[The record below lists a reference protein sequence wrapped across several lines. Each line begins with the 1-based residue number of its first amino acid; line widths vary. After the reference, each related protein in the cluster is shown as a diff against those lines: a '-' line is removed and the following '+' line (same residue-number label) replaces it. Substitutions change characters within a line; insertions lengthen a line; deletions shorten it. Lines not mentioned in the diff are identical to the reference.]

1 MYIKQKGFTLIEL
14 LVVVAILGLISGL
27 VIVGYDGLISRSARG
42 TSANTLATLTQ
53 AIRSY
58 EVLERRLPDNLET
71 LVHVSVAGG
80 STSFNTSRLDNEAT
94 AYGLTTQP
102 GLTALLHPELAARLE
117 IVQLTETQKNNLRM
131 AGIDRLRYLDRR
143 GEGEGGPLDLRAGD
157 QSSATVGPLEL
168 IEVPQFAFDTPEPGA
183 GRNRGRGFAL
193 RLSQTNDSFRP
204 HLARWSPGVG
214 GYENVRLGGQPD
226 STLVLLGIGRNSS
239 LVAAQP
245 GQTAR
250 LETTPFLSD
259 VGRHAYGHFLMVLD
273 VDQRPARLVTLID
286 PRGET
291 LAENAAGAQGM

>member
-1 MYIKQKGFTLIEL
+1 MKKQNCGFTLIEL

-27 VIVGYDGLISRSARG
+27 VIVGYDGLVSRSARG

-80 STSFNTSRLDNEAT
+80 STSFNTGRLDNEAT
-94 AYGLTTQP
+94 AYGLTTPP
-102 GLTALLHPELAARLE
+102 GLTELLHPELAVRLE
-117 IVQLTETQKNNLRM
+117 IVQLTEAQKTNLRM

-143 GEGEGGPLDLRAGD
+143 GEGEGGPLDIRAGD
-157 QSSATVGPLEL
+157 QGNATVGPLEF
-168 IEVPQFAFDTPEPGA
+168 IEVPQLAFDVPEPGA
-183 GRNRGRGFAL
+183 NRGRGFAL

-204 HLARWSPGVG
+204 HLARWRPGAG
-214 GYENVRLGGQPD
+214 GYENVRLGAEPG
-226 STLVLLGIGRNSS
+226 STLVVLGIGRNSS
-239 LVAAQP
+239 LVTAQP

-259 VGRHAYGHFLMVLD
+259 VGRHTYGHYLMVMD
-273 VDQRPARLVTLID
+273 VDRRPARLVTLID
-286 PRGET
+286 PRGNT
-291 LAENAAGAQGM
+291 LSENAAGAQGM